1 MKPWFEKEIAEAD
14 IIKFPEPKEKVIKM
28 PSVAEYPDFI
38 SGVQD
43 LQARRKQGQISQD
56 SYDKLYTELIHRFM
70 RKEDVENPWFMESPE
85 GIMSLTKQIQNLP
98 PDTDPAILDKINDY
112 IQLAQDKQEDPEAN
126 IYTRIS
132 RKVKDIEDQDMQK
145 YYKIVSKFMIG
156 NGLSGKQIDAIIN
169 AINNNECVNLDELK
183 RSQNS
188 LQNIL
193 FMYKDSVETQ
203 KYYNDLLMY
212 QPASRIGPGEI
223 LFATHSK
230 ELIKG
235 QKGDLTV
242 MAPGQEVEVKGGM
255 FAGRFKDDDILPAA
269 GYTDKSQQFER
280 KYKGIVRAVPSGIG
294 YAALIQGIQSD
305 KQQANNIYKDFQLI
319 LKDLFPNNPYQK
331 QIVQAVKRGDAKKA
345 QNLHGMA
352 NLAAYFGAKAGGMGI
367 LFINVKGGT
376 ATTSYAENLEQLLQA
391 FDLKVDTAYPI
402 TQVPLNPFPKIGVT
416 AKK

>member
-38 SGVQD
+38 TGVQD
-43 LQARRKQGQISQD
+43 LQARHKQGQISQD

-70 RKEDVENPWFMESPE
+70 RKENVENPWFMESPE

-169 AINNNECVNLDELK
+169 AINNNDCVNLDELK

-188 LQNIL
+188 LENIL

-242 MAPGQEVEVKGGM
+242 MATGQEVEVKGGM

>member
-1 MKPWFEKEIAEAD
+1 
-14 IIKFPEPKEKVIKM
+14 M

-132 RKVKDIEDQDMQK
+132 RKVKDIEDRDMQK

-188 LQNIL
+188 LENIL

-242 MAPGQEVEVKGGM
+242 MATGQEVEVKGGM

-294 YAALIQGIQSD
+294 YAALIQGMQSD

-331 QIVQAVKRGDAKKA
+331 QIVQAVKSGDAKKA

>member
-1 MKPWFEKEIAEAD
+1 MKPCFEKELAEAD

-38 SGVQD
+38 TGVQD
-43 LQARRKQGQISQD
+43 LQARHKQGQISQD

-70 RKEDVENPWFMESPE
+70 RKENVENPWFMESTE

-188 LQNIL
+188 LENIL

-242 MAPGQEVEVKGGM
+242 MATGQEVEVKGGM

-269 GYTDKSQQFER
+269 GYTNKSQQFEK
-280 KYKGIVRAVPSGIG
+280 KYRGIVRAVPSGIG
-294 YAALIQGIQSD
+294 YAALIQGMQSN

>member
-1 MKPWFEKEIAEAD
+1 MKPWFEKELAEAD
-14 IIKFPEPKEKVIKM
+14 IIKFPEPEAKVVQM
-28 PSVAEYPDFI
+28 PNVASYPDFI
-38 SGVQD
+38 TGVQD
-43 LQARRKQGQISQD
+43 LQAKQKDGTISQE
-56 SYDKLYTELIHRFM
+56 SYDKLYAELIHRFM
-70 RKEDVENPWFMESPE
+70 KKENAETPWFMESPE

-112 IQLAQDKQEDPEAN
+112 IQLAQDKEEDPEAN

-132 RKVKDIEDQDMQK
+132 RKVKDIDDQDMQK

-169 AINNNECVNLDELK
+169 AINSNKCVSLDELR

-188 LQNIL
+188 LENIL

-242 MAPGQEVEVKGGM
+242 MATSQEIEVKGGM
-255 FAGRFKDDDILPAA
+255 FAGRFKDDDILPAS
-269 GYTDKSQQFER
+269 GYTDKAQQFEE
-280 KYKGIVRAVPSGIG
+280 KYRGIVRAVPSGIG
-294 YAALIQGIQSD
+294 YAALIQGMKAD
-305 KQQANNIYKDFQLI
+305 KKQANNIYKDFQLI

-331 QIVQAVKRGDAKKA
+331 QIVQAVKSGDTKKA

-352 NLAAYFGAKAGGMGI
+352 NLAAYFSAKAGGMGI

>member
-1 MKPWFEKEIAEAD
+1 MKPWFEKELAEAD
-14 IIKFPEPKEKVIKM
+14 IIKFPEPEEKVIKM

-38 SGVQD
+38 TGVQD
-43 LQARRKQGQISQD
+43 LQARHKQGQISQD

-70 RKEDVENPWFMESPE
+70 RKENVENPWFMESPE

-242 MAPGQEVEVKGGM
+242 MATGQEVEVKGGL

-269 GYTDKSQQFER
+269 GYTNKSQQFEK
-280 KYKGIVRAVPSGIG
+280 KYRGIVRAVPSGIG
-294 YAALIQGIQSD
+294 YAALIQGMQSN

>member
-1 MKPWFEKEIAEAD
+1 MKPWFEKELAEAD
-14 IIKFPEPKEKVIKM
+14 IIKFPEPEEKVIKM

-43 LQARRKQGQISQD
+43 LQSRHKQGQISQD

-85 GIMSLTKQIQNLP
+85 GIMSLTKQLQNLP

-169 AINNNECVNLDELK
+169 AINNNDCVNLDELK

-188 LQNIL
+188 LENIL

-242 MAPGQEVEVKGGM
+242 MATGQEVEVKGGM

-294 YAALIQGIQSD
+294 YAALIQGMQSD

>member
-1 MKPWFEKEIAEAD
+1 MKPWFEKEAD
-14 IIKFPEPKEKVIKM
+14 IIDFPAPKEKVIKM

-38 SGVQD
+38 TGVQD
-43 LQARRKQGQISQD
+43 LQARHKQGQISQD

-70 RKEDVENPWFMESPE
+70 RKENVENPWFMESPE

-188 LQNIL
+188 LENIL

-242 MAPGQEVEVKGGM
+242 MATGQEVEVKGGM

-294 YAALIQGIQSD
+294 YAALIQGMQSD

-331 QIVQAVKRGDAKKA
+331 QIVQAVKSGDAKKA

>member
-1 MKPWFEKEIAEAD
+1 
-14 IIKFPEPKEKVIKM
+14 M

-56 SYDKLYTELIHRFM
+56 SYNKLYTELIHRFM

-242 MAPGQEVEVKGGM
+242 MATGQEVEVKGGM

-294 YAALIQGIQSD
+294 YAALIQGMQSN

>member
-1 MKPWFEKEIAEAD
+1 MKPWFEKELAEAD
-14 IIKFPEPKEKVIKM
+14 IIKFPEPEEKVIKM

-38 SGVQD
+38 TGVQD
-43 LQARRKQGQISQD
+43 LQARHKQGQISQD

-70 RKEDVENPWFMESPE
+70 RKENVENPWFMESPE

-188 LQNIL
+188 LENIL

-242 MAPGQEVEVKGGM
+242 MATGQEVEVKGGM

-294 YAALIQGIQSD
+294 YAALIQGMQSD

-331 QIVQAVKRGDAKKA
+331 QIVQAVKSGDAKKA

>member
-38 SGVQD
+38 TGVQD
-43 LQARRKQGQISQD
+43 LQARHKQGQISQD

-70 RKEDVENPWFMESPE
+70 RKENVENPWFMESPE

-188 LQNIL
+188 LENIL

-242 MAPGQEVEVKGGM
+242 MATGQEVEVKGGM

-294 YAALIQGIQSD
+294 YAALIQGMQSD

>member
-1 MKPWFEKEIAEAD
+1 MKPWFIKEAD
-14 IIKFPEPKEKVIKM
+14 IIKFPEPEKKVIDM
-28 PSVAEYPDFI
+28 PSVQSYPDFLT
-38 SGVQD
+38 GVKD
-43 LQARRKQGQISQD
+43 LHNRLEKGEISQD
-56 SYDKLYTELIHRFM
+56 SHDRLYQDLIHRFM
-70 RKEDVENPWFMESPE
+70 QKEDIETPWFMESPE
-85 GIMSLTKQIQNLP
+85 GIMSLTKQLKNLP

-112 IQLAQDKQEDPEAN
+112 IKLAQDKKTDPETN
-126 IYTRIS
+126 IYKQIS
-132 RKVKDIEDQDMQK
+132 RKVKGIDDKDMQK

-156 NGLSGKQIDAIIN
+156 NGLSGKQIDSIIN
-169 AINNNECVNLDELK
+169 AINENTCVNLDEL
-183 RSQNS
+183 RQPQSS
-188 LQNIL
+188 LEKIL
-193 FMYKDSVETQ
+193 FMYRDSIETQ

-242 MAPGQEVEVKGGM
+242 MATQQEIEVKGGM
-255 FAGRFKDDDILPAA
+255 FAGRFKDDDILPAP
-269 GYTDKSQQFER
+269 GYTDKAKKFEE

-294 YAALIQGIQSD
+294 YGALIQGMKSAP
-305 KQQANNIYKDFQLI
+305 KQANNIYKDFQII

-331 QIVQAVKRGDAKKA
+331 QIVQAVKSGDAKKA
-345 QNLHGMA
+345 QNLHGLA
-352 NLAAYFGAKAGGMGI
+352 NLSAYFSAKAGGMGI

-416 AKK
+416 AKQ

>member
-1 MKPWFEKEIAEAD
+1 MKPWFEKELIEAD
-14 IIKFPEPKEKVIKM
+14 IIKFPEPEQRVVKM
-28 PSVAEYPDFI
+28 PNVAEYPDFI
-38 SGVQD
+38 TGVQD
-43 LQARRKQGQISQD
+43 LQAKQKDGAISQEA
-56 SYDKLYTELIHRFM
+56 YDKLYAELIHRFM
-70 RKEDVENPWFMESPE
+70 KKENAETPWFMESPE

-112 IQLAQDKQEDPEAN
+112 IQLAQDKEEDPEAN

-132 RKVKDIEDQDMQK
+132 RKVKDIDDQDMQK

-169 AINNNECVNLDELK
+169 AINSNKCVSLDELR

-188 LQNIL
+188 LENIL

-242 MAPGQEVEVKGGM
+242 MATSQEIEVKGGM
-255 FAGRFKDDDILPAA
+255 FAGRFKDDDILPAS
-269 GYTDKSQQFER
+269 GYTDKAQQFEE
-280 KYKGIVRAVPSGIG
+280 KYRGIVRAVPSGIG
-294 YAALIQGIQSD
+294 YAALIQGMKAD
-305 KQQANNIYKDFQLI
+305 KKQANNIYKDFQLI

-331 QIVQAVKRGDAKKA
+331 QIVQAVKSGDTKKA

-352 NLAAYFGAKAGGMGI
+352 NLAAYFSAKAGGMGI

>member
-38 SGVQD
+38 TGVQD
-43 LQARRKQGQISQD
+43 LQARHKQGQISQD

-70 RKEDVENPWFMESPE
+70 RKENVENPWFMESPE

-242 MAPGQEVEVKGGM
+242 MATGQEVEVKGGM

-280 KYKGIVRAVPSGIG
+280 KYKGIVRAVPSGIA

>member
-1 MKPWFEKEIAEAD
+1 MKPWFEKEAD
-14 IIKFPEPKEKVIKM
+14 IIPFPKPEKKVIEL
-28 PSVAEYPDFI
+28 PNVQSYPDFLT
-38 SGVQD
+38 GVKD
-43 LQARRKQGQISQD
+43 LHNRKDKGEISQQSHD
-56 SYDKLYTELIHRFM
+56 RLYQDLIHRFM
-70 RKEDVENPWFMESPE
+70 RKEDVETPWFMESPE

-112 IQLAQDKQEDPEAN
+112 IQLAQDKKADPEAN
-126 IYTRIS
+126 IYKRIS
-132 RKVKDIEDQDMQK
+132 RKVKGIEDSDMQK

-156 NGLSGKQIDAIIN
+156 NGLSGKQIDSIID
-169 AINNNECVNLDELK
+169 AINNNTCVQLEELK

-188 LQNIL
+188 LENIL
-193 FMYKDSVETQ
+193 FMYKDSIETQ

-230 ELIKG
+230 ELVKG

-242 MAPGQEVEVKGGM
+242 MATSQEIEVKGGM
-255 FAGRFKDDDILPAA
+255 FAGRFKDDDILPAP
-269 GYTDKSQQFER
+269 GYTDKAKQFET

-294 YAALIQGIQSD
+294 YAALIQGMQAD
-305 KQQANNIYKDFQLI
+305 KKQANNIYKDFQLI

-331 QIVQAVKRGDAKKA
+331 QIVQAVKSGDAKKA

-352 NLAAYFGAKAGGMGI
+352 NLAAYFNAKQGGMGI

-376 ATTSYAENLEQLLQA
+376 ATTSYAENLQQLLQA

>member
-85 GIMSLTKQIQNLP
+85 GIMSLTKQLQNLP

-112 IQLAQDKQEDPEAN
+112 IQLAQDKKEDPEAN

-132 RKVKDIEDQDMQK
+132 RKVKGIEDQDMQK

-183 RSQNS
+183 RAQNS
-188 LQNIL
+188 LENIL
-193 FMYKDSVETQ
+193 FMYKNSLETQ

-242 MAPGQEVEVKGGM
+242 MATGQEVEVKGGM

-269 GYTDKSQQFER
+269 GYTNKSQQFEK
-280 KYKGIVRAVPSGIG
+280 KYRGIVRAVPSGIG
-294 YAALIQGIQSD
+294 YAALIQGMQSD

-331 QIVQAVKRGDAKKA
+331 QIVQAVKSGDAKKA

>member
-1 MKPWFEKEIAEAD
+1 MKPWFEKELAEAD
-14 IIKFPEPKEKVIKM
+14 IIKFPEPEEKVIKM

-56 SYDKLYTELIHRFM
+56 TYDKLYTELIHRFM

-85 GIMSLTKQIQNLP
+85 GIMSLTKQLQNLP

-242 MAPGQEVEVKGGM
+242 MATGQEVEVKGGM

-269 GYTDKSQQFER
+269 GYTNKSQQFEK
-280 KYKGIVRAVPSGIG
+280 KYRGIVRAVPSGIG
-294 YAALIQGIQSD
+294 YAALIQGMQSN

>member
-85 GIMSLTKQIQNLP
+85 GIMSLTKQLQNLP

-112 IQLAQDKQEDPEAN
+112 IQLAQDKKEDPEAN

-132 RKVKDIEDQDMQK
+132 RKVKGIEDQDMQK

-183 RSQNS
+183 RAQNS
-188 LQNIL
+188 LENIL
-193 FMYKDSVETQ
+193 FMYKNSLETQ

-242 MAPGQEVEVKGGM
+242 MATGQEVEVKGGM

-269 GYTDKSQQFER
+269 GYTNKSQQFEK
-280 KYKGIVRAVPSGIG
+280 KYRGIVRAVPSGIG
-294 YAALIQGIQSD
+294 YAALIQGMQSN

-331 QIVQAVKRGDAKKA
+331 QIVQAVKSGDAKKA

>member
-1 MKPWFEKEIAEAD
+1 MKPWFEKELAEAD
-14 IIKFPEPKEKVIKM
+14 IIKFPEPEEKVIKM

-38 SGVQD
+38 TGVQD
-43 LQARRKQGQISQD
+43 LQARHKQGQISQD

-188 LQNIL
+188 LENIL

-242 MAPGQEVEVKGGM
+242 MATGQEVEVKGGM

-294 YAALIQGIQSD
+294 YAALIQGMQSD

-331 QIVQAVKRGDAKKA
+331 QIVQAVKSGDAKKA

>member
-1 MKPWFEKEIAEAD
+1 MKPWFEKELAEAD
-14 IIKFPEPKEKVIKM
+14 IIKFPEPEEKVIKM

-38 SGVQD
+38 TGVQD
-43 LQARRKQGQISQD
+43 LQARHKQGQISQD

-169 AINNNECVNLDELK
+169 AINNNDCVNLDELK

-188 LQNIL
+188 LENIL

-242 MAPGQEVEVKGGM
+242 MATGQEVEVKGGM

-402 TQVPLNPFPKIGVT
+402 TQVPLNPFHKIGVT

>member
-1 MKPWFEKEIAEAD
+1 MKPWFEKELAEAD
-14 IIKFPEPKEKVIKM
+14 IIKFPEPEEKVIKM

-38 SGVQD
+38 TGVQD
-43 LQARRKQGQISQD
+43 LQARHKQGQISQD

-70 RKEDVENPWFMESPE
+70 RKENVENPWFMESPE

-169 AINNNECVNLDELK
+169 AINNNDCVNLDELK

-188 LQNIL
+188 LENIL

-242 MAPGQEVEVKGGM
+242 MATGQEVEVKGGM

>member
-169 AINNNECVNLDELK
+169 AINNNDCVNLDELK

-188 LQNIL
+188 LENIL

-242 MAPGQEVEVKGGM
+242 MATGQEVEVKGGM

-294 YAALIQGIQSD
+294 YAALIQGMQSN